1 MSTLLPH
8 PQPATRAAQST
19 AALMSG
25 LVLIALPGCGA
36 SGASSSQRS
45 PASAE
50 VQSASEAFT
59 PQQQLVRQG
68 GQLVVAYG
76 CAACHLARSNDD
88 VGPSFDSFA
97 GHDVTLADGRRVLVD
112 EHFLRE
118 ALLHPEEY
126 RIAGYDPEP
135 MLDAL
140 RRLHLS
146 GQPGQAAALSAFIEQ
161 IGPEP
166 G

>member
-8 PQPATRAAQST
+8 RRAATRAAQST
-19 AALMSG
+19 AALLSG
-25 LVLIALPGCGA
+25 LILTALSGCGA
-36 SGASSSQRS
+36 SGASGSQASS
-45 PASAE
+45 PSAE

-68 GQLVVAYG
+68 ARLVVAYG
-76 CAACHLARSNDD
+76 CAACHLARSNRD
-88 VGPSFDSFA
+88 VGPSFDNFA

-112 EHFLRE
+112 EDLLRE
-118 ALLHPEEY
+118 ALLRPEKY

-135 MLDAL
+135 MLAAL
-140 RRLHLS
+140 RGLHLS
-146 GQPGQAAALSAFIEQ
+146 RQPAQVAALTAFIEQ